1 MSRYIFVINDNVFR
15 WSDMTTV
22 IKMRYRKYL
31 SNMMNMSNVSY
42 LSNRV
47 NMSDRVVY
55 IMSDSKYIMIFDIH
69 IK

>member
-15 WSDMTTV
+15 WSDMTTM
-22 IKMRYRKYL
+22 IKMRHRKYL
-31 SNMMNMSNVSY
+31 SKMMNLSNVSY

>member
-15 WSDMTTV
+15 WSDMTTM
-22 IKMRYRKYL
+22 IKMRHRKHL

-47 NMSDRVVY
+47 NMSKMSN
-55 IMSDSKYIMIFDIH
+55 MSDRNFVFYAQLK
-69 IK
+69 

>member
-1 MSRYIFVINDNVFR
+1 MICDV
-15 WSDMTTV
+15 SDMTTV
-22 IKMRYRKYL
+22 IKMRHRKHL

>member
-1 MSRYIFVINDNVFR
+1 MMICDV
-15 WSDMTTV
+15 SDRATV
-22 IKMRYRKYL
+22 SKMRHRKYL
-31 SNMMNMSNVSY
+31 SNMMNMSNVNDM
-42 LSNRV
+42 SNRV